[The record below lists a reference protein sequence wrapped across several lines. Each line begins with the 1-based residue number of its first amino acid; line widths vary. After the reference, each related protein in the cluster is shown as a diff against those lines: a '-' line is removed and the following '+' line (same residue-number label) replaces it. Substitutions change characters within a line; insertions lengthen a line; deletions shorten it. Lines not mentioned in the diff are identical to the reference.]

1 MLAGDNSEYEKALI
15 VFEKMLAFEMDHLQ
29 RSNIQRRIG
38 DNCLEII
45 KQKND
50 LKICEH
56 AIDAYEKALL
66 VYTQEHYPILRARV
80 MRSLGF
86 VYAALA
92 DLVNRAKNLKQ
103 STLCWE
109 EFLTIFSLTAAPEE
123 HAFIQNELCCAY
135 RKLAELESRQENGD
149 RKSVV

>member
-1 MLAGDNSEYEKALI
+1 MLARDNSEYEKALI

-56 AIDAYEKALL
+56 AIAAYEKALL
-66 VYTQEHYPILRARV
+66 VYTQEQYPILRARV

-103 STLCWE
+103 ATLCWE
-109 EFLTIFSLTAAPEE
+109 EFLTIFSLIAATSNLRPY
-123 HAFIQNELCCAY
+123 HHIL
-135 RKLAELESRQENGD
+135 
-149 RKSVV
+149 

>member
-1 MLAGDNSEYEKALI
+1 MAGEPKGSEEANAEQKYASQIDHGGFRREPEMLAGDNSEYEKALI

-56 AIDAYEKALL
+56 AIDA
-66 VYTQEHYPILRARV
+66 
-80 MRSLGF
+80 
-86 VYAALA
+86 
-92 DLVNRAKNLKQ
+92 
-103 STLCWE
+103 
-109 EFLTIFSLTAAPEE
+109 
-123 HAFIQNELCCAY
+123 
-135 RKLAELESRQENGD
+135 
-149 RKSVV
+149 